1 MKLNFF
7 LRLLGP
13 IIFIALIY
21 LYVDL
26 NELKNIIY
34 ALRWPFFG
42 ISVAL
47 NPPLIFLRSHRWRKI
62 LAGYD
67 VNYSKWQC
75 FKIYFV
81 EMVAINVVATV
92 GTFAKAVYLKRD
104 GHGLLRPA
112 LSIITEKYFDYLLPL
127 IFGLISVFL
136 VWLKLDSN
144 IGLVIFSLIT
154 CLAFWPARK
163 AILLLAA
170 PIVPK
175 RLKAMLLKKDW
186 QIEDHLLKI
195 YQSLNF
201 KIYIYSVAA
210 FALYFASIYFLTRGL
225 YLDLSFFQ
233 VVLIMTITSLIAF
246 IPISFFGIGT
256 RDAGL
261 LAVFSFFGHSPE
273 QAVALSMALLLLR
286 IAVVFM
292 GSVFWVIDPP
302 PLAELKQLK

>member
-1 MKLNFF
+1 MKLA
-7 LRLLGP
+7 LRLIGP
-13 IIFIALIY
+13 VLFIVLIY
-21 LYVDL
+21 FYVDL
-26 NELKNIIY
+26 QELKNIVSD
-34 ALRWPFFG
+34 LRWPFFC

-47 NPPLIFLRSHRWRKI
+47 NPLLILLRSHRWQII
-62 LAGYD
+62 LARYD
-67 VNYSKWQC
+67 VAYTGWQC
-75 FKIYFV
+75 YKIYFV
-81 EMVAINVVATV
+81 EMVAVNVVATV

-104 GHGLLRPA
+104 GHGLLQPV

-127 IFGLISVFL
+127 IFGVISVFL
-136 VWLKLDSN
+136 VWLKLDSDS
-144 IGLVIFSLIT
+144 GLVVFSLTT
-154 CLAFWPARK
+154 CLAFFPARK
-163 AILLLAA
+163 AILLLAT
-170 PIVPK
+170 PVVPK
-175 RLKAMLLKKDW
+175 RLKAVLLKKDW
-186 QIEDHLLKI
+186 HLADHLVKI
-195 YQSLNF
+195 YQTLNF

-210 FALYFASIYFLTRGL
+210 FALYFASIYYLTRSL

-292 GSVFWVIDPP
+292 GSIFWFIDPP
-302 PLAELKQLK
+302 PLGEMKEAK